1 MKTLLRLL
9 MLPIRL
15 MITVFIWICAL
26 IIKISGKI
34 LGLAAGLLLLMALA
48 VMTYSVKNAVMLFVL
63 ALVISPIGLPMIAV
77 GLLSLL
83 NRILNF
89 LCFA

>member
-83 NRILNF
+83 NRILNI